1 MVFDDATARGSAIAS
16 PSEGMVT
23 YTKDDDAIQVYDGSD
38 FVGVGSDSG
47 LIHIN
52 TTDFSAVGSQAVTF
66 ASATYKNYK
75 IKLDITSFSVD
86 ANVLLKMRSGATDDS
101 TNYTFVNNIANAWT
115 GAVTQSRDNAATGG
129 INLGSLENAATNH
142 SYSWNIDLSYLFES
156 AFTTLTGDG
165 VFVVA
170 GTSGADFL
178 SSNLGGRHG
187 VASSFNGINIIA
199 SSGNI
204 TGKVS
209 IYGYRD

>member
-1 MVFDDATARGSAIAS
+1 MPTNTPIYNWPIPEDTDLVKDGAEAIRDLAGAIETTVDSS
-16 PSEGMVT
+16 PT
-23 YTKDDDAIQVYDGSD
+23 
-38 FVGVGSDSG
+38 G
-47 LIHIN
+47 LVHIN
-52 TTDFSAVGSQAVTF
+52 TTSFSAVGSQAVTF

-86 ANVLLKMRSGATDDS
+86 ANVLLKVRSGATDDS

-115 GAVTQSRDNAATGG
+115 GAVTQSRDNGATGG

-165 VFVVA
+165 VFVIA
-170 GTSGADFL
+170 GSSGADFL
-178 SSNLGGRHG
+178 SSNLGGRHA
-187 VASSFNGINIIA
+187 VASSFDGINIIA